1 MHPAPSKSQRKREMK
16 ALGTI
21 ALRLSQ
27 LSSNHIE
34 HLADAALR
42 AAVLTAKSLTRGN
55 ARRRQLQYI
64 AKLLKTA
71 DRAPI
76 TAVLDRLD
84 ASSATHLRL
93 FHQLEAWRQGL
104 VGAEA
109 EASALD
115 KTLDDTL
122 EEICQCYPNTDRQHL
137 RRLARNTMAAKQAGR
152 DPRALSRKVFRYLKE
167 VASVVD
173 REFNS

>member
-1 MHPAPSKSQRKREMK
+1 MQPAPSRSQRKRAMK
-16 ALGTI
+16 ALGVL

-27 LSSNHIE
+27 LSSHHIE
-34 HLADAALR
+34 HLPDPALR
-42 AAVLTAKSLTRGN
+42 VAVLTAKSLTRGN

-71 DRAPI
+71 DLAPI

-84 ASSATHLRL
+84 ASSATHIKL

-104 VGAEA
+104 VGGEGSGL
-109 EASALD
+109 E
-115 KTLDDTL
+115 KTLENTLEDTL
-122 EEICQCYPNTDRQHL
+122 EEICQRYPQTDRQHL
-137 RRLARNTMAAKQAGR
+137 RRLARNTIATKEAGR

-167 VASVVD
+167 VATAQG
-173 REFNS
+173 